1 MSIFTDKVEVTI
13 EVFMEDFSLI
23 ENSFDVCLIN
33 FVEELKRYEYLNV
46 VLNWEKCNFMVK
58 EGIVLDH
65 RISKKFIEVYRAKFE
80 VIERLPPPNFVKGV
94 RSFLGDTFG
103 ELKEKLVSATISI
116 SPNWSEPFELMC
128 DSSGVALGVLLG

>member
-1 MSIFTDKVEVTI
+1 MMSIFTDKVEVTI

-94 RSFLGDTFG
+94 RSFLGDVCFYRRCN
-103 ELKEKLVSATISI
+103 KD
-116 SPNWSEPFELMC
+116 F
-128 DSSGVALGVLLG
+128 